1 MNCLILFENILSVRL
16 GRQMKF
22 LLIPS
27 QNGFGHVTRLIQIGR
42 ELIQKKYQVT
52 LMLSKR
58 QKNLLPKNFDS
69 AENFRIFDLPSFGI
83 DGYEKT
89 KKLIQIKQF
98 QVKLVAGADVVIADN
113 VLWPAMFNS
122 NFYLH
127 GHFLWSSVLN
137 DLDPKVLAEEITR
150 LDNVKKWF
158 QIKHFS
164 LSSNYLENLNKVIKV
179 NMMRYQDDE
188 KIRLLPIAKKTIWLV
203 AGSID
208 AHKKLISQIK
218 NFDKN
223 FEFKHIETHVMLNL
237 GYRPEFV
244 IGRPGLTT
252 IRDCLSAGIQFL
264 PLKINLDKE
273 LKSNVEYLI
282 KLGLV
287 SRDVYEDFSL
297 NFDINHLTKFIVQG
311 KFIEDLWCKIS
322 EDAKVVTRTILDNI

>member
-1 MNCLILFENILSVRL
+1 MNCLILFENILSTRQ

-52 LMLSKR
+52 LILSKR
-58 QKNLLPKNFDS
+58 QKNLLPKHFDTS
-69 AENFRIFDLPSFGI
+69 ENFRIFDLPSFEI
-83 DGYEKT
+83 DGYENT
-89 KKLIQIKQF
+89 KKLNRINKS
-98 QVKLVAGADVVIADN
+98 QVKLVADADVVIADN
-113 VLWPAMFNS
+113 VLWPAKFNS

-137 DLDPKVLAEEITR
+137 DLDPKVLAEEIKR

-179 NMMRYQDDE
+179 NVMRYQNDE
-188 KIRLLPIAKKTIWLV
+188 KIRVLPIARKTIWL
-203 AGSID
+203 ASGSID
-208 AHKKLISQIK
+208 AHKKLIRQIK

-223 FEFKHIETHVMLNL
+223 FEFKYIETHAMLNL

-252 IRDCLSAGIQFL
+252 IRDCLSAGIQFI
-264 PLKINLDKE
+264 PLKINMDKE
-273 LKSNVEYLI
+273 LESNIEYLI

-287 SRDVYEDFSL
+287 SRDAYEDFSL
-297 NFDINHLTKFIVQG
+297 NFNLNHLTKFIIQS

-322 EDAKVVTRTILDNI
+322 EDAKVVTCTILDNI